1 MARQRRTSTREL
13 KAEAAR
19 RITEQ
24 GRRLAEV
31 ARDLDRS
38 QSMLRGR
45 ERARAADVARALAG
59 EENLAAVDE
68 ERRRPRAENP
78 RLRAARAILRRATA
92 CFARGSS

>member
-1 MARQRRTSTREL
+1 MSRQRRTFTRGF

-31 ARDLDRS
+31 ARDLDPS
-38 QSMLRGR
+38 ESMLRGR
-45 ERARAADVARALAG
+45 ERARAADVERALPG
-59 EENLAAVDE
+59 EGNLAAVDE

-92 CFARGSS
+92 CFARESS